1 MKTIIA
7 GSRAIG
13 RLSRQTWDYERLVA
27 LIDEAV
33 RQSEISITQIIS
45 GGAGGPDR
53 AGEMWAAENDIE
65 IVSMKPN
72 WALGRG
78 AGLIRNSEM
87 VERAE
92 ALIALY
98 DGQSTGTRDTIAKMR
113 RKSSKVFV
121 LHTIA

>member
-13 RLSRQTWDYERLVA
+13 RLCPRTWDYERLVA

-33 RQSEISITQIIS
+33 RQSEITISEIIS

-65 IVSMKPN
+65 VVSMKPN

-78 AGLIRNSEM
+78 AGLIRNGEM

-98 DGQSTGTRDTIAKMR
+98 DGQSRGTADTIAKMR
-113 RKSSKVFV
+113 RKGCEVFV
-121 LHTIA
+121 HNTKA

>member
-13 RLSRQTWDYERLVA
+13 RLSQRTWDYERLIA

-33 RQSEISITQIIS
+33 SDSKISITQIIS

-78 AGLIRNSEM
+78 AGLIRNGEM

-98 DGQSTGTRDTIAKMR
+98 DGQSRGTADTIAKMR
-113 RKSSKVFV
+113 RKGCEVFV
-121 LHTIA
+121 HNTKA